1 MPAMSASVMVAPP
14 ASVKVMVP
22 PYPVDTSRSAPDALQ
37 CNKNRFYKK
46 KGKKRGG
53 KKGGNDEYVIE
64 LTRE

>member
-37 CNKNRFYKK
+37 CNKNRFCE
-46 KGKKRGG
+46 KKRE
-53 KKGGNDEYVIE
+53 KKGGEKKGE
-64 LTRE
+64 MTSMSSS